1 MFEEEEKNEKK
12 TENNLENST
21 TIQKNNDAEKKE
33 QNNDGNL
40 NNKNN
45 EEKNINNHNTHLSKK
60 INSDDIKR
68 ISNSFYI
75 ISNPAKEGE
84 KLGTCFFMCIK
95 DKKYLITDKD
105 VIPKKLIRAKKEIEI
120 INNFGEKFC
129 IELERRQRII
139 KYIQQPFDFLVIEI
153 LEEDKIN
160 NVQYLDYDY
169 DDYIKKYYKKEI
181 FILHCPEGEEIHIS
195 SGIITNIDEKKYE
208 FEYNSNYDSSDF
220 SIFLNENA
228 KIIGIFY
235 KKKVK
240 KVKIKKGIF
249 IFRLIEVICKSN
261 ISQCLIDLN
270 KINNDNEIN
279 DNNEK
284 EFEENNILI
293 LKYNV
298 NEDPIVLFSE
308 HFFKNTFNRNNL
320 IMSINGAEYKPIK
333 KQLNYKDIKTSTN
346 QIEIKIKFIEPTAN
360 ISEMF
365 YKCISLTSVKFIN
378 FVTSRLN
385 NMKCLFADCGNLAE
399 IYGIEAF
406 DTSRIKDISNLFSG
420 CKSLITLPKTLDW
433 DTSKIEKM
441 NEVFSGC
448 ESLKEIPDISKWKT
462 NKVKYMKGLFK
473 KCKSLKTIPDIK
485 NWDTSNVINMSFM
498 FHNCEQLEMLPDI
511 SFWNTSQVL
520 TLCNTFSNCK
530 SLQSF
535 PDISKW
541 KTVNLEAM
549 NNIFLSC
556 NVSILPDI
564 SKWKTKKDNNCIN
577 EEALPAANKVNNKK
591 VKTKKVN
598 KDKK

>member
-1 MFEEEEKNEKK
+1 
-12 TENNLENST
+12 
-21 TIQKNNDAEKKE
+21 
-33 QNNDGNL
+33 
-40 NNKNN
+40 
-45 EEKNINNHNTHLSKK
+45 
-60 INSDDIKR
+60 
-68 ISNSFYI
+68 
-75 ISNPAKEGE
+75 
-84 KLGTCFFMCIK
+84 MCIK
-95 DKKYLITDKD
+95 DKKYLITDRD

-120 INNFGEKFC
+120 IDNFGEKFC
-129 IELERRQRII
+129 IELERKQRII

-160 NVQYLDYDY
+160 NLQFLDYDY
-169 DDYIKKYYKKEI
+169 DDYMDIYINKGIY
-181 FILHCPEGEEIHIS
+181 ILHCPEDEEIHIS
-195 SGIITNIDEKKYE
+195 SGIIMNIDKKKYE
-208 FEYNSNYDSSDF
+208 FEYNLDTNYDSSGF
-220 SIFLNENA
+220 SIFLNENE
-228 KIIGIFY
+228 KVIGILY
-235 KKKVK
+235 KKKIK

-249 IFRLIEVICKSN
+249 IFRLMDVICKSY
-261 ISQCLIDLN
+261 ISQCLMDLN
-270 KINNDNEIN
+270 KINNENEIN
-279 DNNEK
+279 DNNKE

-333 KQLNYKDIKTSTN
+333 RQLNYKDIKTSTN
-346 QIEIKIKFIEPTAN
+346 EIEIKVKFIEPIPN

-378 FVTSRLN
+378 FDTCRLN
-385 NMKCLFADCGNLAE
+385 NMKCLFADCENLAE
-399 IYGIEAF
+399 IYGIDTF
-406 DTSRIKDISNLFSG
+406 DTSRVKDISNLFSN

-433 DTSKIEKM
+433 DTSKFEKI
-441 NEVFSGC
+441 NELFSGC
-448 ESLKEIPDISKWKT
+448 ESLTEIPDISKWNTK
-462 NKVKYMKGLFK
+462 NVIYMHRLFK
-473 KCKSLKTIPDIK
+473 DCKSLKTIPDIK

-498 FHNCEQLEMLPDI
+498 FHNCEKLEMLPDI
-511 SFWNTSQVL
+511 SVWNTSQVL

-541 KTVNLEAM
+541 KTVNLQAM

-564 SKWKTKKDNNCIN
+564 SKWKTKKDNNRIN
-577 EEALPAANKVNNKK
+577 EEALPVASKDNNKK
-591 VKTKKVN
+591 VKKKNVN